1 VKSAHTLSRSSVSWK
16 GPVVAGAWLAALG
29 ACAGSSADTPMS
41 RRAERAPYVQTDS
54 MGALPTHT
62 RLIRLQARPELI
74 ENSAA
79 AMSFGQPGVFFT
91 INDSGNDPLLFALD
105 TTGADRGVWRV
116 QGATNVDW
124 EAASVGPCGGS
135 RAVVPAVA
143 MPDECVYIG
152 DTGDNSEKRTSRVI
166 YRVPEPRAQR
176 AGFTGDVAAE
186 GLRYRY
192 PDGAHDV
199 EAMYVP
205 PNGYIYL
212 ITKRPHRDATG
223 RLRPALVFA
232 LPPDAW
238 GKPGPVV
245 AQLVDSLPIVP
256 GSAPLRY
263 ITDAAL
269 APDEHALAVRTYAQ
283 IFTFAIDPGTGRVR
297 GGIPPAVC
305 NIVALDVWPGEG
317 ITWVGRGSTLLLTS
331 EGRTSPMQI
340 VECPMPPEGRPRP

>member
-1 VKSAHTLSRSSVSWK
+1 VWLVLGMSA
-16 GPVVAGAWLAALG
+16 
-29 ACAGSSADTPMS
+29 CSSADTPMS

-54 MGALPTHT
+54 MGVLPATT
-62 RLIRLQARPELI
+62 RLIRVQARPELT

-79 AMSFGQPGVFFT
+79 AMSFAQPGVFFT

-135 RAVVPAVA
+135 RAIIPGVA

-152 DTGDNSEKRTSRVI
+152 DTGDNSEKRASRVI
-166 YRVPEPRAQR
+166 YRVPEPKAQG
-176 AGFTGDVAAE
+176 AGFTGDVVAE
-186 GLRYRY
+186 ALRYRY
-192 PDGAHDV
+192 PDGPHDV

-212 ITKRPHRDATG
+212 ITKRPRRDAAG
-223 RLRPALVFA
+223 RLRPALVFV

-269 APDEHALAVRTYAQ
+269 APDARVLAVRTYAQ
-283 IFTFAIDPGTGRVR
+283 IYTFAADPATGRVR
-297 GGIPPAVC
+297 GAIPPAVC
-305 NIVALDVWPGEG
+305 NIVALDVWSGEG
-317 ITWVGRGSTLLLTS
+317 ITWFGWSNKLLLTS
-331 EGRTSPMQI
+331 EGRSSPLQ
-340 VECPMPPEGRPRP
+340 VVDCPMPRRDP

>member
-1 VKSAHTLSRSSVSWK
+1 
-16 GPVVAGAWLAALG
+16 
-29 ACAGSSADTPMS
+29 
-41 RRAERAPYVQTDS
+41 
-54 MGALPTHT
+54 MGVLPAHT
-62 RLIRLQARPELI
+62 RLIRPQARPELT
-74 ENSAA
+74 ESSAA

-105 TTGADRGVWRV
+105 TAGADRGVWRV

-124 EAASVGPCGGS
+124 EAASIGPCGAN
-135 RAVVPAVA
+135 RAIIPAVA

-166 YRVPEPRAQR
+166 YRVPEPRAQS
-176 AGFTGDVAAE
+176 AGFTGDLAAE

-192 PDGAHDV
+192 PDSPHDV

-205 PNGYIYL
+205 PNGDIYL
-212 ITKRPHRDATG
+212 ITKRPRRDAAG
-223 RLRPALVFA
+223 RLRPALVFM
-232 LPPDAW
+232 LPRDAW
-238 GKPGPVV
+238 GKPEPVV

-283 IFTFAIDPGTGRVR
+283 VFTFAFDPATGRVR
-297 GGIPPAVC
+297 GAIPPAVC

-317 ITWVGRGSTLLLTS
+317 ITWMDRSNRLLLTS
-331 EGRTSPMQI
+331 EGRNSPLQI
-340 VECPMPPEGRPRP
+340 VECRMPQREP